1 MIDMGYGNYISLD
14 VYNIGRKTKVCSLYS
29 SDGEQ
34 FGAAHSIKKTT
45 EMNGWKEITFTLPV
59 RINGEINWRLPY
71 MTNEYELRVIDAKN
85 IDDIQEH
92 EIDWYRLAEPTDS
105 DDGLKAEIKVTCPHC
120 SAILKKRNLFLEFT
134 DENGIGTLQQ
144 LAAKALDGTGWS
156 LGLYD
161 TMTESDGHTEKV
173 RTYLCNTKTG
183 AYQMIQDLCDKFL
196 AYPIFHGDT
205 MTVDLRARSDHTGM
219 LEMSLDKNLAQMS
232 RTRDSSDIITRLYV
246 EGEYGDLGYIGIDDI
261 DTEEKPKG
269 LSYLLNFDYYRSI
282 GA

>member
-59 RINGEINWRLPY
+59 RINGEINWRLPF
-71 MTNEYELRVIDAKN
+71 MTNEYELRVIDG
-85 IDDIQEH
+85 DEV
-92 EIDWYRLAEPTDS
+92 DWYRLAEPTDS

-144 LAAKALDGTGWS
+144 LAAKALDGTGWT
-156 LGLYD
+156 LGECD
-161 TMTESDGHTEKV
+161 TILESDGVTEKV
-173 RTYLCNTKTG
+173 RTYNCSEKTG
-183 AYQMIQDLCDKFL
+183 AYQMIQDICDKFV
-196 AYPIFHGDT
+196 AYPVFHGDT
-205 MTVDLRARSDHTGM
+205 MTVDLLARANHVGM
-219 LEMSLDKNLAQMS
+219 LEMMLDKNLAQMT
-232 RTRDSSDIITRLYV
+232 RTRDSSDLITRLYV
-246 EGEYGDLGYIGIDDI
+246 QGEYGDLGYIGIDDVNP
-261 DTEEKPKG
+261 TG
-269 LSYLLNFDYYRSI
+269 
-282 GA
+282 